1 MPYFACICNAVV
13 QGDFVKTQPIADS
26 TPAMLRSI
34 LPPELSIFFVAVLM
48 IALGMGGPSEQID
61 GKSGDC
67 TFGSSGSLACRA
79 KVVGL
84 SSGERSG

>member
-1 MPYFACICNAVV
+1 
-13 QGDFVKTQPIADS
+13 
-26 TPAMLRSI
+26 
-34 LPPELSIFFVAVLM
+34 
-48 IALGMGGPSEQID
+48 LGMGGPSEQID

-67 TFGSSGSLACRA
+67 TFGSSGSLVCRA